1 MLLLATT
8 GVAAQGSYRTLLL
21 AAIEQRLLLFY
32 ISYGQ
37 LEREQAD
44 REKTPV
50 YAAAGPP
57 ALTNRRDRPGEWEF
71 VCGV

>member
-8 GVAAQGSYRTLLL
+8 GMAAQGSYRTLLL

-44 REKTPV
+44 REKPPV
-50 YAAAGPP
+50 YAVRARTAC
-57 ALTNRRDRPGEWEF
+57 LHIVRVRRVPTHNL
-71 VCGV
+71 